1 MLLDFAEW
9 KRVGSNPETRSRGLE
24 PASQGQARWLVL
36 RGVPDARQG
45 SGSPDH
51 RPGLDPGPTWSPDR
65 RHTLNLTLVPAEPSR
80 SKLSR

>member
-24 PASQGQARWLVL
+24 PASQGRARWLVL

-45 SGSPDH
+45 SGSPTTDQAWI
-51 RPGLDPGPTWSPDR
+51 LGPHGVPTAD
-65 RHTLNLTLVPAEPSR
+65 TL
-80 SKLSR
+80 